1 MTPGWIGA
9 AAIAVI
15 VNAAML
21 VPVYRAH
28 HGGARI
34 VEAAVC
40 SDHLLGGYSQTDRI
54 RLGLPLDHVPTTALD
69 HDRLVELGFSTADL
83 MQIGD
88 TTPMRR
94 FPPSRPAW
102 VRLVQRTDS
111 MQPWRV
117 AAVGSRRDDVVG
129 AGLVVRA
136 RVAIEHWVWVPQGPV
151 RVAATVRRTEPAS
164 LYLRDDEAARL
175 RSLRVG
181 ASRCITPLRLGN
193 GTDGSVW
200 IDSVP

>member
-1 MTPGWIGA
+1 MTHGWIGA
-9 AAIAVI
+9 AAVAVI
-15 VNAAML
+15 VNVAML
-21 VPVYRAH
+21 MPVYRAH

-40 SDHLLGGYSQTDRI
+40 SDHLMGGYSQGDRV
-54 RLGLPLDHVPTTALD
+54 RLGLPIEHVPSAALD

-111 MQPWRV
+111 AQPWRV
-117 AAVGSRRDDVVG
+117 DAVGTRRDDVVG
-129 AGLVVRA
+129 AGLMVRA
-136 RVAIEHWVWVPQGPV
+136 RVAIEHGAWVPQGPV
-151 RVAATVRRTEPAS
+151 RVAAVVRRTEPAS

-175 RSLRVG
+175 RGLRVG
-181 ASRCITPLRLGN
+181 ALRCITSLRLGN

-200 IDSVP
+200 VDSVP